1 MPDTD
6 TLDIATGLDGQAS
19 GTVSAIAPDT
29 LSPLHHVQA
38 IFAAFDSKDI
48 GALAA
53 LMTDDVRLQIGN
65 AHVVEGKA
73 EFVEALQIFF
83 SSVAGFRHTVTNVWS
98 DVDAVIAELK
108 VHYARLDGTE
118 LTLPCCNVFRLRDG
132 AVADYRVYMDI
143 TPVYAQDWA

>member
-1 MPDTD
+1 MSEIDTV
-6 TLDIATGLDGQAS
+6 DIATDMDGQERD
-19 GTVSAIAPDT
+19 TVQAVAPET

-48 GALAA
+48 AALAA
-53 LMTDDVRLQIGN
+53 LVTDDIRLQIGN
-65 AHVVEGKA
+65 ADVVNGKP
-73 EFVEALQIFF
+73 EFVEALEAFVV
-83 SSVAGFRHTVTNVWS
+83 SVASFRHTVTNVWT

-108 VHYARLDGTE
+108 VHYTRLDGTE

-143 TPVYAQDWA
+143 TPVYT

>member
-1 MPDTD
+1 MSEIDTV
-6 TLDIATGLDGQAS
+6 DIATDMDGQERD
-19 GTVSAIAPDT
+19 TVPAVTPET

-48 GALAA
+48 AALAA
-53 LMTDDVRLQIGN
+53 LVTDDIRLQIGN
-65 AHVVEGKA
+65 ADVVNGKP
-73 EFVEALQIFF
+73 EFVEALEAFVV
-83 SSVAGFRHTVTNVWS
+83 SVASFRHTVTNVWT

-108 VHYARLDGTE
+108 VHYTRLDGTE

-143 TPVYAQDWA
+143 TPVYT